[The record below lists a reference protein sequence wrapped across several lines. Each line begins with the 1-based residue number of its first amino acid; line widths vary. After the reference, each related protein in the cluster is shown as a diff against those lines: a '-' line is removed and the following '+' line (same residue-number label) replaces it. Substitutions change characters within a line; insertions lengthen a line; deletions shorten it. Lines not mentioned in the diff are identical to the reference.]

1 MAASIFSTALGRFRV
16 ISFLE
21 GISFILLLGI
31 ATPLKHFGNMPEAT
45 MVPGMIH
52 GLLFVIYLIS
62 LIMAGIEMK
71 WSFITY
77 ILLFLAS
84 IMPCGFLIAEFKFLK
99 KQAEKKAA

>member
-1 MAASIFSTALGRFRV
+1 MAGNLFSSALGRFRV

-52 GLLFVIYLIS
+52 GLLFVIYLIA
-62 LIMAGIEMK
+62 LIMSGIEMK
-71 WSFITY
+71 WSFKTY

-84 IMPCGFLIAEFKFLK
+84 ILPCGFLIAEFKFLK
-99 KQAEKKAA
+99 KQAEITSA